1 MTNAMKIIEMLRI
14 IDNRAKFMGIK
25 LTMMKNL
32 LEKYKDNKELLKEV
46 LKLTEGTRL
55 HELILEAYPP
65 LEELEKELREEEYKI
80 KIASEEGG
88 GEVEGEKEK
97 REFCAF
103 DGPVSLIAYTKE
115 YLRKYYLGNN
125 VTRIFYDIGKDYAI
139 KLGINNYE
147 DMINFMKE
155 EFGETSIEK
164 SEPLTI
170 IVRNNKE
177 CKNCRASEPVCYL
190 TAGFIAGCLENMV
203 DRKYIVDVVEKKCQA
218 VGDPY
223 CLFITRKSIRLD

>member
-1 MTNAMKIIEMLRI
+1 MKIIEMLRI

-65 LEELEKELREEEYKI
+65 LGELKKEIKEKEYNVKITSEEEI
-80 KIASEEGG
+80 EE
-88 GEVEGEKEK
+88 EEEK
-97 REFCAF
+97 REFCVF
-103 DGPVSLIAYTKE
+103 EGPVSLIAYVKE

-125 VTRIFYDIGKDYAI
+125 ITRIFYDIGKDYAI
-139 KLGINNYE
+139 RLGINNYE
-147 DMINFMKE
+147 DMIEFMKE
-155 EFGETSIEK
+155 EFGETDIEK

-170 IVRNNKE
+170 IVKNNKE
-177 CKNCRASEPVCYL
+177 CKNCKASEPVCYL
-190 TAGFIAGCLENMV
+190 TAGFIAGCLENMA
-203 DRKYIVDVVEKKCQA
+203 DRKYIVDVVEKKCRA

-223 CLFITRKSIRLD
+223 CLFIARKSIKLD